1 MSKHKQ
7 RRPTTREL
15 KKDIAILVKEVF
27 ELKRYINEVLAPFIT
42 SNINLLEKYLEYKGD
57 IEHFIEYI
65 KKEFG
70 NEKRAVNESPKDG
83 EKKQAKGSGAPEAVS
98 KDVSEYGTGSVQ

>member
-15 KKDIAILVKEVF
+15 KKDIAIIVKEVF
-27 ELKRYINEVLAPFIT
+27 ELKRYINEVLAPFVT

-83 EKKQAKGSGAPEAVS
+83 EKKQAKGSGAPETVS